1 LYLRRRNLRQSKSN
15 NNIGGCLTAPY
26 KNDIITTTIERI
38 YIMKDIINYYNT
50 EVKKLGSLYK
60 KKGQGAVRGKIGQ
73 LFQDVAE
80 KLILSVDPNLIC
92 KHNDFL
98 TKYSPSQK
106 YKVDNLQVDLHVYR
120 DEKLLFIL
128 ESKTYLD
135 VCYLKRAVEDFNEI
149 KEVAGNVPAI
159 LWSGQNALAD
169 NSFGYYDECYDF
181 ETFFC
186 NVTKKRNSNNP
197 IYKTCD
203 PLDEKEL
210 RRFCNYVKKII

>member
-1 LYLRRRNLRQSKSN
+1 MENIIDFYNKEVSSLSYLRES
-15 NNIGGCLTAPY
+15 G
-26 KNDIITTTIERI
+26 
-38 YIMKDIINYYNT
+38 
-50 EVKKLGSLYK
+50 
-60 KKGQGAVRGKIGQ
+60 GQGAVRNAIGEIYQ
-73 LFQDVAE
+73 ELAK
-80 KLILSVDPNLIC
+80 KLILSVDPNLTC

-98 TKYSPSQK
+98 TKYSPSGK
-106 YKVDNLQVDLHVYR
+106 YKVHNLQVDLHVYR

-210 RRFCNYVKKII
+210 RRFCDYVKKII